1 MKRKAKSD
9 AAKRDGG
16 TWLIAIAA
24 VIFVV
29 ILLMRMLVFVTPH
42 GRHHF

>member
-9 AAKRDGG
+9 AAKGRGG
-16 TWLIAIAA
+16 PWLIVVAA
-24 VIFVV
+24 LIFVV
-29 ILLMRMLVFVTPH
+29 ILIVRMHVLVTPH